1 MAILEQAGG
10 AAPPF
15 NTINPSGVDANTS
28 FSNLTQIALAARER
42 ALARQKMGVDVQQAG
57 ADRQQQERQFQQ
69 NQDLQREDMTQR
81 AALTREDLALREK
94 QMREAAQARDDEN
107 SFRILMEQKSENA
120 TRFQQEQEM
129 ADEHFDQLGGEARAQ
144 FMREYLAKRSAATAE
159 LDALQRQM
167 VGLQSLKAFREGLYS
182 KNLTDPNGIGIG
194 VQMLKA
200 MQQQSQAR
208 VLQLDPARQ
217 ALKTALETLVQDPAF
232 GGEVSAVPGGGL
244 LQKIGDVVGSMSL
257 AQPTEFGKPSE
268 ETQAML
274 RDDPERAKH
283 YGLDGQ
289 ATSSYATLAESLAQY
304 VHGAKVAPG
313 ALVPRIQMLLTVLDK
328 AENGTTQ
335 AYEKKELR
343 GMAARLYQD
352 MQKDGVDT
360 DTLDRL
366 MWSASEMKKDAAGV
380 AAGTEGAVQQQQLAT
395 TGKIAKGV
403 DGVLSGSELRL
414 KKMLAGYSFL
424 KDAEGQRLVKG
435 WGNDQFYDLS
445 AGKSRQ
451 FVEEGLLSVLGAVTG
466 TKDPYALVQMLKESD
481 PASEAE
487 VRRRGLGI
495 IADMDPEAKREMI
508 RVLEQGIM
516 SYGQEA
522 VKLGVATDPRQA
534 IAEDIADPIKVA
546 AFEKDVA
553 EKKGR
558 LERDL
563 PVEEAARVSP
573 KVQDILKQKVEA
585 KRQAREKRNAA
596 DKAAKDTYNSRSK
609 KK

>member
-42 ALARQKMGVDVQQAG
+42 ALARQKMGVDVQQAQ
-57 ADRQQQERQFQQ
+57 ADRQQQGQQFQQ
-69 NQDLQREDMTQR
+69 NQDLQREEMTQR
-81 AALTREDLALREK
+81 AVLTREDLALREK
-94 QMREAAQARDDEN
+94 QMREAAQAREDEN
-107 SFRILMEQKSENA
+107 AFRILMEQKSENA

-129 ADEHFDQLGGEARAQ
+129 ADEHFDQLAAEKKAQ
-144 FMREYLAKRSAATAE
+144 FMREYLTKRSAATAE
-159 LDALQRQM
+159 LEALQKQM
-167 VGLQSLKAFREGLYS
+167 VGLQSLKTWRENLYS
-182 KNLTDPNGIGIG
+182 KNLTDPNGVGIG
-194 VQMLKA
+194 VQLLKGLN
-200 MQQQSQAR
+200 QQAQGR
-208 VLQLDPARQ
+208 VMQLDPARQ
-217 ALKTALETLVQDPAF
+217 ALKKALETMTQDPSF
-232 GGEVSAVPGGGL
+232 GGEVSAVPGAGI
-244 LQKIGDVVGSMSL
+244 LQKIGDVVGLGSL
-257 AQPTEFGKPSE
+257 AQPTEYGKPSE
-268 ETQAML
+268 QAQAIL
-274 RDDPERAKH
+274 RDDPERMKY

-289 ATSSYATLAESLAQY
+289 TTSSYATLAESLSQY
-304 VHGAKVAPG
+304 VHGAKVPPG

-328 AENGTTQ
+328 SENGTVEEYQ
-335 AYEKKELR
+335 KKELR

-352 MQKDGVDT
+352 MQKDGVDV

-366 MWSASEMKKDAAGV
+366 MWSASEMKKDAGSV

-403 DGVLSGSELRL
+403 DGVLSAKELRL
-414 KKMLAGYSFL
+414 QKMLLGYSFL
-424 KDAEGQRLVKG
+424 KDEGGRRLVKG
-435 WGNDQFYDLS
+435 WGNDPFYDLS
-445 AGKSRQ
+445 TGKSRQ
-451 FVEEGLLSVLGAVTG
+451 FVEESVLSVLGAITG
-466 TKDPYALVQMLKESD
+466 TKDPYALVQMLKETD

-508 RVLEQGIM
+508 RLLEQGIM

-522 VKLGVATDPRQA
+522 VKLGVATDPRLA
-534 IAEDIADPIKVA
+534 ITEDIADPVKVA

-573 KVQDILKQKVEA
+573 EVQGIQKQKVTA
-585 KRQAREKRNAA
+585 RKQAWQNRNAA
-596 DKAAKDTYNSRSK
+596 DNAAQEAYNSRRK